1 MTRPL
6 SAFPRAALLALA
18 TAAVV
23 AISGC
28 AKSTYLS
35 AASSMRI
42 EVDVYKGPLSNS
54 SEVQKGQ
61 LSALLRA
68 TRSSVNHMDGLLI
81 DSMCRVGC
89 IQGDGQGPTMIPG
102 GANSYAWL
110 TTPVTQWPI
119 NREFAFRPTAEFC
132 ANRGIPQRRI
142 LKNSPP
148 CVTESSC
155 DRDAEY
161 NDPLN
166 QKDGTTAGRYA
177 TDNTSHWLEADSRF
191 PESGDDTYRTCP
203 VYISMREQIRNLKEA
218 SCVSTQKLAGQNT
231 DVCKDVDL
239 WFETASDP
247 FVFRQAAGPSSPAA
261 KALSSETAKLRRT
274 AVESLQEPK
283 QLLEQKAKELTRTIR
298 DSGDAEKLLLA
309 LNDAEAA
316 LVSVRGDAPSPA
328 MISGFGK
335 QIATLARSHVPAIT
349 ATMLPASVDQ
359 LLVDAES
366 WQEEGDRL
374 TTFLSGIA
382 APLDAV
388 TAAIKVAEQTP
399 VGKSL
404 PLAARHRP
412 VLDRTRTSVATLAEA
427 SSDFTLQAR
436 TLVDVLTP
444 VVAAHR
450 ASPAKPREL
459 SAQEVA
465 DARKAVAAIRVQAKE
480 MTRAAG
486 SPAPSSATLG
496 GVMKEVAALATATRG
511 KVSKAGFDALT
522 KQRDG
527 VLAAVKGLDD
537 TAGHLDELPSE
548 RDNAN
553 AEIAALDID
562 SYAGIAELATGFRV
576 LAATLS
582 YGLASTPPTD
592 GRLRIDMVK
601 VANLSAEFANQFT
614 ARANALHLQTGVDG
628 VDRRVL
634 PTGQYLRDSQPTAFL
649 DAYKWHEAAT
659 EYEGNEKSKDRIQI
673 AKRLFADD
681 NWARVN
687 EVYASGSGD
696 VSMAFIRDDI
706 GNWNLKQFSSDA
718 SELTAAYTK
727 LGLDLVGKVAGL
739 ATGGGTTAL
748 SKATGVLAAAQ
759 HVQAG
764 EAADRDLR
772 SGALIANLDLS
783 ATRRD
788 LSGSLAEIQ
797 QSLKKEV
804 ALIRGNTR
812 RGDPETPLCPDATD
826 TDLDTCLAAREAEA
840 VARAKVSVDAV
851 VQQYELLIDA
861 FQRVAAVP
869 SSTAEQK

>member
-1 MTRPL
+1 MTRHL
-6 SAFPRAALLALA
+6 SAFPSAALLALA

-54 SEVQKGQ
+54 AEVQKGQ

-89 IQGDGQGPTMIPG
+89 IQGDNQSDTGPDGDKLPSEWWKLPWPG
-102 GANSYAWL
+102 D
-110 TTPVTQWPI
+110 
-119 NREFAFRPTAEFC
+119 REFWFRPSAEFC

-155 DRDAEY
+155 DQDAEY
-161 NDPLN
+161 NDPFS
-166 QKDGTTAGRYA
+166 QKGGNTAGRYA
-177 TDNTSHWLEADSRF
+177 TDNTSHRLEADSRF

-218 SCVSTQKLAGQNT
+218 SCVSTQKLAEQQT

-239 WFETASDP
+239 WFQTASDP

-261 KALSSETAKLRRT
+261 KALASETAKLRRT
-274 AVESLQEPK
+274 AMESLQEPK
-283 QLLEQKAKELTRTIR
+283 QLLEQKAEELTRTIR

-349 ATMLPASVDQ
+349 ATMLPARVDQ

-465 DARKAVAAIRVQAKE
+465 DARKAVAAIRDQAKE
-480 MTRAAG
+480 MMRPTG

-522 KQRDG
+522 KQRDS

-582 YGLASTPPTD
+582 YGLAATLPTEA
-592 GRLRIDMVK
+592 RLRIDMVK

-649 DAYKWHEAAT
+649 DAYEWHNAAT
-659 EYEGNEKSKDRIQI
+659 EYIDNSKDRIQI

-788 LSGSLAEIQ
+788 LSRSLLEIQTSLAR
-797 QSLKKEV
+797 EV
-804 ALIRGNTR
+804 ELIRDKTHPD
-812 RGDPETPLCPDATD
+812 DPEKSPCGEANDAK
-826 TDLDTCLAAREAEA
+826 LDADKCRAKREAAA
-840 VARAKVSVDAV
+840 VASAKTRVDAV
-851 VQQYELLIDA
+851 VKQYEWLIDN
-861 FQRVAAVP
+861 FQSAAAGS
-869 SSTAEQK
+869 SSTAGQK

>member
-1 MTRPL
+1 MTRHL

-54 SEVQKGQ
+54 AEVQKGQ

-68 TRSSVNHMDGLLI
+68 TRSSINHMDGLLI

-89 IQGDGQGPTMIPG
+89 IRGDGQIDFGTPG
-102 GANSYAWL
+102 ETLPAPWL
-110 TTPVTQWPI
+110 TAPYTAPLPRD
-119 NREFAFRPTAEFC
+119 REFWFRPSAEFC

-155 DRDAEY
+155 DRDDKY
-161 NDPLN
+161 NDPLS
-166 QKDGTTAGRYA
+166 QKGGVTSDRYA
-177 TDNTSHWLEADSRF
+177 TDNTRHRLEADSRF

-218 SCVSTQKLAGQNT
+218 SCVSTQKLAGQPT

-239 WFETASDP
+239 WFQTASDP

-261 KALSSETAKLRRT
+261 KALTSETAKLRRA
-274 AVESLQEPK
+274 AVESLQEPR
-283 QLLEQKAKELTRTIR
+283 QLLEQKAAELTRTIR

-316 LVSVRGDAPSPA
+316 LVSVRNGAPSPA
-328 MISGFGK
+328 MISGFGSR
-335 QIATLARSHVPAIT
+335 IATLARSPAPAVT
-349 ATMLPASVDQ
+349 ATMSPASVDQ

-388 TAAIKVAEQTP
+388 AAAIKVAEQTP
-399 VGKSL
+399 IGKSL
-404 PLAARHRP
+404 PLAARNRP

-427 SSDFTLQAR
+427 SSAFTLQAR
-436 TLVDVLTP
+436 TLVDVLKP
-444 VVAAHR
+444 VVAAHL
-450 ASPAKPREL
+450 ASPAKPRAL

-465 DARKAVAAIRVQAKE
+465 DARKAVAAILAHAKE
-480 MTRAAG
+480 MMRATG

-511 KVSKAGFDALT
+511 KVSKTGFDALK

-527 VLAAVKGLDD
+527 VLAALKGLDD

-553 AEIAALDID
+553 AEMAALDID

-576 LAATLS
+576 LAATIS
-582 YGLASTPPTD
+582 YGLAATLPTEA
-592 GRLRIDMVK
+592 RLRIDMVK

-649 DAYKWHEAAT
+649 DAYEWHNAAT
-659 EYEGNEKSKDRIQI
+659 EYIDNSKDRVQV

-739 ATGGGTTAL
+739 AAGGGPTAL
-748 SKATGVLAAAQ
+748 AKATGALAAAQ
-759 HVQAG
+759 DVQAG
-764 EAADRDLR
+764 TAANSDLR
-772 SGALIANLDLS
+772 SGTLIANLDLS
-783 ATRRD
+783 ATRKD
-788 LSGSLAEIQ
+788 LSGSLTEIQ

-804 ALIRGNTR
+804 ALIRENKR

-826 TDLDTCLAAREAEA
+826 TDLDACRAAREAEA